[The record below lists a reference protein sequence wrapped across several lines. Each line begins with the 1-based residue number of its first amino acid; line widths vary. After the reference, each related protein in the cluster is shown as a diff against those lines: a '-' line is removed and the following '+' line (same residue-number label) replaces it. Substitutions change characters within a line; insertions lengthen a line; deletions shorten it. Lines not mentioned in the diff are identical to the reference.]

1 MDAESAPWTSWRI
14 QNGMLLL
21 NKDIFDIIEL
31 GADSM
36 YLENEDGVY
45 GFKRLH

>member
-1 MDAESAPWTSWRI
+1 MSFLFI
-14 QNGMLLL
+14 FCVVL